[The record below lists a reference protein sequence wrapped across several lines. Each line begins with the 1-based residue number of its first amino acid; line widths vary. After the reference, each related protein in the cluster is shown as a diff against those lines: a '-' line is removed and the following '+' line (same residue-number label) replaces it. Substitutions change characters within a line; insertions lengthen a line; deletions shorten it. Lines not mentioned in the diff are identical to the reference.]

1 MCVMQQTIAGKSET
15 TFNLRLHNHRK
26 DVDKQNS
33 LQADQQLS
41 GHNFNKHE
49 KFTLIEQLND
59 TSIDKELLKY
69 RLKKREDFWII
80 KLKTLQL
87 RGFNAERNFPNL

>member
-15 TFNLRLHNHRK
+15 AFNLRLHNHRK

-33 LQADQQLS
+33 HQADQHFQLS

-59 TSIDKELLKY
+59 TSIDK
-69 RLKKREDFWII
+69 
-80 KLKTLQL
+80 
-87 RGFNAERNFPNL
+87 